1 MFISEIKDV
10 LDAETIN
17 KVFNIIREAKFVDG
31 RISGG
36 TEQSK
41 YNQEL
46 YPESETYVDVLRVI
60 ELAVRENYEFN
71 LTAFP
76 RYMTR
81 PIISRYEVGMFYKGH
96 VDKPVMNFM
105 DNKFGLMPLGNN
117 YVRSDLSMTLFLSDP
132 ASYDGGELSFE
143 APFSSVKVKLNA
155 GSAVVYPTGR
165 RHQVLPVTCGI
176 RYAAI
181 FWIQTLFPVEAHRQ
195 AVFNAHQLSL
205 LIQNFAPKGSKVH
218 ELAEENFFN
227 LARMLAEV

>member
-1 MFISEIKDV
+1 MFISEIKNI
-10 LDAETIN
+10 LNAETLRKIYN
-17 KVFNIIREAKFVDG
+17 NIQEAKFVDG

-36 TEQSK
+36 TQRNK
-41 YNQEL
+41 NNQEL
-46 YPESETYVDVLRVI
+46 LPESEKYLEVLKII

-81 PIISRYEVGMFYKGH
+81 PIISRYDVGMYYKGH
-96 VDKPVMNFM
+96 VDHPVMNFM
-105 DNKFGLMPLGNN
+105 NPKSGLMPLGSN

-143 APFSSVKVKLNA
+143 APFNSVKVKLDA
-155 GSAVVYPTGR
+155 GSAVVYPTGI
-165 RHQVLPVTCGI
+165 RHQVLPITRGA

-195 AVFNAHQLSL
+195 AVSNAHQLTR
-205 LIQNFAPKGSKVH
+205 LIKDLAPDDSKVY
-218 ELAEENFFN
+218 ELAEENFYN

>member
-1 MFISEIKDV
+1 MFISEIKNI
-10 LDAETIN
+10 LSAKTISN
-17 KVFNIIREAKFVDG
+17 VFSIIREAKFVDG

-36 TEQSK
+36 TERSK

-46 YPESETYVDVLRVI
+46 FAESETYLDVLRVI
-60 ELAVRENYEFN
+60 ESAVRENNEFN

-81 PIISRYEVGMFYKGH
+81 PIISRYDVGMFYKGH

-105 DNKFGLMPLGNN
+105 ETKNALMPLGNN

-132 ASYDGGELSFE
+132 DSYDGGELSFE
-143 APFSSVKVKLNA
+143 APFSSVKVRLHA
-155 GSAVVYPTGR
+155 GSAVVYPTGS
-165 RHQVLPVTCGI
+165 RHQVLPVTRGV

-181 FWIQTLFPVEAHRQ
+181 FWIQTMFPVEAHRQ
-195 AVFNAHQLSL
+195 AVFNAHQLTR
-205 LIQNFAPKGSKVH
+205 LIKDLPADSKAH
-218 ELAEENFFN
+218 ELAQENFFN

>member
-1 MFISEIKDV
+1 MFISEFKDV
-10 LDAETIN
+10 LDAETLR
-17 KVFNIIREAKFVDG
+17 KVFNNIREAKFVDG

-81 PIISRYEVGMFYKGH
+81 PIISRYDVGMHYKAH
-96 VDKPVMNFM
+96 VDHPVMNFM
-105 DNKFGLMPLGNN
+105 NPKSALMPLGHN
-117 YVRSDLSMTLFLSDP
+117 YVRTDLSMTLFLSDP
-132 ASYDGGELSFE
+132 ASYEGGELYFE
-143 APFSSVKVKLNA
+143 APLNTVKVKLDA

-165 RHQVLPVTCGI
+165 RHQVLPVTRGV

-195 AVFNAHQLSL
+195 AVADAHHLSRL
-205 LIQNFAPKGSKVH
+205 LKDVAPADSKVR
-218 ELAEENFFN
+218 ELAEEHFFN
-227 LARMLAEV
+227 LARLLAEV

>member
-1 MFISEIKDV
+1 MFISEIKNI
-10 LDAETIN
+10 LDTKTIN

-36 TEQSK
+36 TQRNK
-41 YNQEL
+41 NNQEL
-46 YPESETYVDVLRVI
+46 LPESEKYLEVLEII

-96 VDKPVMNFM
+96 VDKPVMHFM
-105 DNKFGLMPLGNN
+105 DTKVGLMPLGNN

-143 APFSSVKVKLNA
+143 APFSNIKVKLDA
-155 GSAVVYPTGR
+155 GSAVVYPTGN
-165 RHQVLPVTCGI
+165 RHQVLPVTRGV

-195 AVFNAHQLSL
+195 AVSNAHQLTSL
-205 LIQNFAPKGSKVH
+205 IKALGADSKVN

>member
-1 MFISEIKDV
+1 MFISEIKNI
-10 LDAETIN
+10 LDAETVS
-17 KVFNIIREAKFVDG
+17 KVFNIIQEAKFVDG

-36 TEQSK
+36 TERDK

-46 YPESETYVDVLRVI
+46 FPESEKYLDLLRVI
-60 ELAVRENYEFN
+60 ELGVRENYEFN

-81 PIISRYEVGMFYKGH
+81 PIISRYDVGMFYKGH
-96 VDKPVMNFM
+96 VDKPIMNFM
-105 DNKFGLMPLGNN
+105 ETKFGLMPLGNN

-143 APFSSVKVKLNA
+143 TPFNHVKVKLNA
-155 GSAVVYPTGR
+155 GSAVVYPTGS
-165 RHQVLPVTCGI
+165 RHQVLPVTRGS

-195 AVFNAHQLSL
+195 AVSNAHQLSR
-205 LIQNFAPKGSKVH
+205 LIKDVAPDDSKVH

>member
-1 MFISEIKDV
+1 MFISEIKNI
-10 LDAETIN
+10 LDAETISMILN
-17 KVFNIIREAKFVDG
+17 LIREARFVDG

-36 TEQSK
+36 TERNK
-41 YNQEL
+41 YNEEL
-46 YPESETYVDVLRVI
+46 FPESEMYVDVLRII
-60 ELAVRENYEFN
+60 EQAVRENYEFN

-105 DNKFGLMPLGNN
+105 DPKFGLMPLGNN

-132 ASYDGGELSFE
+132 ASYEGGELSFE
-143 APFSSVKVKLNA
+143 APFSSVKVKLDA

-165 RHQVLPVTCGI
+165 KHQVLPVTRGI

-195 AVFNAHQLSL
+195 AVFDAHQLSR
-205 LIQNFAPKGSKVH
+205 LIKNLAPDSQIH

>member
-1 MFISEIKDV
+1 MFISEIKNI
-10 LDAETIN
+10 LDAKTLSN
-17 KVFNIIREAKFVDG
+17 VFNLIREAKFVDG
-31 RISGG
+31 RISAP
-36 TEQSK
+36 TERDK
-41 YNQEL
+41 YNEEL
-46 YPESETYVDVLRVI
+46 VPDSDKYLDVLRLI
-60 ELAVRENYEFN
+60 EMAVRENQEFN
-71 LTAFP
+71 FTAFP

-81 PIISRYEVGMFYKGH
+81 PIISRYEVGMYYKGH

-105 DNKFGLMPLGNN
+105 DTKFGLMPLGQN

-143 APFSSVKVKLNA
+143 TPFNNVKVKLDA

-165 RHQVLPVTCGI
+165 RHQVLPVTRGV

-195 AVFNAHQLSL
+195 VVSNAHQLTR
-205 LIQNFAPKGSKVH
+205 LIKDLAPDDSKVY
-218 ELAEENFFN
+218 ELAEENSFN

>member
-1 MFISEIKDV
+1 MFISEIKNI
-10 LDAETIN
+10 LDAETISM
-17 KVFNIIREAKFVDG
+17 VFNLIREARFVDG

-36 TEQSK
+36 TERNK
-41 YNQEL
+41 YNEEL
-46 YPESETYVDVLRVI
+46 FPETETYVDVLRII
-60 ELAVRENYEFN
+60 EHAVRENYEFN

-81 PIISRYEVGMFYKGH
+81 PIISRYDIGMFYKGH

-105 DNKFGLMPLGNN
+105 EGRVGLMPLGNN

-143 APFSSVKVKLNA
+143 APFSSVKVKLDA

-165 RHQVLPVTCGI
+165 RHQVLPVTRGA

-195 AVFNAHQLSL
+195 AVFDAHQLSR
-205 LIQNFAPKGSKVH
+205 LIEKLAPHSPAH

-227 LARMLAEV
+227 LARILAEV

>member
-1 MFISEIKDV
+1 MFISEIKNI
-10 LDAETIN
+10 LDAETIS

-36 TEQSK
+36 TERNK

-46 YPESETYVDVLRVI
+46 FPESEKYLDVLQLI
-60 ELAVRENYEFN
+60 ELATRENYEFN

-105 DNKFGLMPLGNN
+105 ESKFGMMPLGNN
-117 YVRSDLSMTLFLSDP
+117 YVRSDLSMTLFLSEP

-143 APFSSVKVKLNA
+143 TPFNNIKVKLDA
-155 GSAVVYPTGR
+155 GSAVVYPTGN
-165 RHQVLPVTCGI
+165 RHQVLPVTRGI

-195 AVFNAHQLSL
+195 AVFNAYQLTRL
-205 LIQNFAPKGSKVH
+205 VTGLAPEDSKVH

>member
-1 MFISEIKDV
+1 MFISEIKNV
-10 LDAETIN
+10 LDAETLR
-17 KVFNIIREAKFVDG
+17 KVFNTIREAKFVDG

-36 TEQSK
+36 TQRNK

-46 YPESETYVDVLRVI
+46 LPESEKYLQVLEVI

-81 PIISRYEVGMFYKGH
+81 PIISRYEVGMHYKGH
-96 VDKPVMNFM
+96 VDHPVMNFM
-105 DNKFGLMPLGNN
+105 NTKTGLMPLGSN
-117 YVRSDLSMTLFLSDP
+117 YVRTDLSMTLFLSDP

-143 APFSSVKVKLNA
+143 APFNSVKVKLDA
-155 GSAVVYPTGR
+155 GSAVVYPTGS
-165 RHQVLPVTCGI
+165 RHQVLPVTRGA
-176 RYAAI
+176 RYAVI
-181 FWIQTLFPVEAHRQ
+181 FWIQSLFPVEAHRQ
-195 AVFNAHQLSL
+195 AVANAHQLTR
-205 LIQNFAPKGSKVH
+205 LIKDLALDDSKVY

>member
-1 MFISEIKDV
+1 MFISEIKNI
-10 LDAETIN
+10 LNAETLRKILSN
-17 KVFNIIREAKFVDG
+17 IREARFVDG

-36 TEQSK
+36 TERTK
-41 YNQEL
+41 YNKEL
-46 YPESETYVDVLRVI
+46 LPESEKYLEVLEII
-60 ELAVRENYEFN
+60 ELAVRENPEFN

-81 PIISRYEVGMFYKGH
+81 PIISRYDVGMYYKGH
-96 VDKPVMNFM
+96 VDHPVMNFM
-105 DNKFGLMPLGNN
+105 NPKSALMPLGNN

-132 ASYDGGELSFE
+132 ASYDGGELYFE
-143 APFSSVKVKLNA
+143 APLNTVKVKLEA

-165 RHQVLPVTCGI
+165 RHQVLPVTRGA

-195 AVFNAHQLSL
+195 AVSDAYQLMRLITALAPDSKAHD
-205 LIQNFAPKGSKVH
+205 
-218 ELAEENFFN
+218 LAEENFFN

>member
-1 MFISEIKDV
+1 MFISEIKNI
-10 LDAETIN
+10 LDTKTVS

-36 TEQSK
+36 LQESK
-41 YNQEL
+41 YNLEL
-46 YPESETYVDVLRVI
+46 YPESEKYVDVLQVV
-60 ELAVRENYEFN
+60 ELAVRESYEFN

-76 RYMTR
+76 RSMTR

-96 VDKPVMNFM
+96 VDKPVMHFM
-105 DNKFGLMPLGNN
+105 DNKFGLMPLGSH
-117 YVRSDLSMTLFLSDP
+117 YVRTDLSMTLFLSDP

-143 APFSSVKVKLNA
+143 APFSNIKVKLDA
-155 GSAVVYPTGR
+155 GSAVVYPTGS
-165 RHQVLPVTCGI
+165 RHQVLPITRGI

-195 AVFNAHQLSL
+195 AVYNAHQLMR
-205 LIQNFAPKGSKVH
+205 LIKAMGADSKVN

>member
-1 MFISEIKDV
+1 MFISEIKNI
-10 LDAETIN
+10 LDAETIS
-17 KVFNIIREAKFVDG
+17 KVLNIFREAKFIDG

-36 TEQSK
+36 SERNK
-41 YNQEL
+41 HNLEL
-46 YPESETYVDVLRVI
+46 FAESGTYLDVLQVI
-60 ELAVRENYEFN
+60 ERAVRENYEFSV
-71 LTAFP
+71 TAFP

-96 VDKPVMNFM
+96 VDMPVMNFM
-105 DNKFGLMPLGNN
+105 NIKSGLMPVGSS

-143 APFSSVKVKLNA
+143 APFNSVNVKLDA
-155 GSAVVYPTGR
+155 GSAVVYPTGS
-165 RHQVLPVTCGI
+165 RHQVLSVTRGI

-195 AVFNAHQLSL
+195 AVSNAHQLRRL
-205 LIQNFAPKGSKVH
+205 VKDLAPDSKVY
-218 ELAEENFFN
+218 EVAEENFFN

>member
-1 MFISEIKDV
+1 MFISEIKNI
-10 LDAETIN
+10 LDAETIS

-60 ELAVRENYEFN
+60 ELAVRENHEFN

-81 PIISRYEVGMFYKGH
+81 PIISRYGFGMFYKGH

-105 DNKFGLMPLGNN
+105 DNKFGRMPLGNN

-155 GSAVVYPTGR
+155 GSAVVYPTGS
-165 RHQVLPVTCGI
+165 RHQVLPVTRGI

-195 AVFNAHQLSL
+195 AVFNAHQLSR
-205 LIQNFAPKGSKVH
+205 LIQNLATDSKVH

>member
-1 MFISEIKDV
+1 MFISEIKNI
-10 LDAETIN
+10 LNAETIR
-17 KVFNIIREAKFVDG
+17 KVFNVIREAKFIDG

-36 TEQSK
+36 AERNK
-41 YNQEL
+41 YNLEMS
-46 YPESETYVDVLRVI
+46 PEAETYLDVLRVI
-60 ELAVRENYEFN
+60 ERAVRENYEFN

-81 PIISRYEVGMFYKGH
+81 PIISRYDVGMFYKGH
-96 VDKPVMNFM
+96 VDNPVMNFM
-105 DNKFGLMPLGNN
+105 DTKFGLMPLGSN

-143 APFSSVKVKLNA
+143 APFSSVKVKLDV
-155 GSAVVYPTGR
+155 GSAVVYPTGS
-165 RHQVLPVTCGI
+165 RHQVLPVTRGI

-195 AVFNAHQLSL
+195 AVSNAHQLTR
-205 LIQNFAPKGSKVH
+205 LIKDVAPDSKVY

>member
-1 MFISEIKDV
+1 MFISEIKNI
-10 LDAETIN
+10 LNKETLS
-17 KVFNIIREAKFVDG
+17 KVFNSIQEAKFVDG

-36 TEQSK
+36 TQRNK

-46 YPESETYVDVLRVI
+46 LPESEKYLEVLEVV

-81 PIISRYEVGMFYKGH
+81 AIISRYDVGMFYKGH
-96 VDKPVMNFM
+96 VDKPVMHFM
-105 DNKFGLMPLGNN
+105 DSKLGLMPLGSN
-117 YVRSDLSMTLFLSDP
+117 YVRTDLSMTLFLNEP

-143 APFSSVKVKLNA
+143 APFTNIKVKLDA
-155 GSAVVYPTGR
+155 GSAVVYPTGS
-165 RHQVLPVTCGI
+165 RHQVLPVTRGS

-181 FWIQTLFPVEAHRQ
+181 FWIQSLFPVEAHRQ
-195 AVFNAHQLSL
+195 AVYNAHQLTRMITDL
-205 LIQNFAPKGSKVH
+205 GADSKVN

>member
-1 MFISEIKDV
+1 MFISEIKNI
-10 LDAETIN
+10 LNAKTISSI
-17 KVFNIIREAKFVDG
+17 FNIIREAKFVDG

-36 TEQSK
+36 TERSK

-46 YPESETYVDVLRVI
+46 FAESETYLDVLRVI
-60 ELAVRENYEFN
+60 ETAVRENYEFN

-105 DNKFGLMPLGNN
+105 ENKSGLMPLGNN
-117 YVRSDLSMTLFLSDP
+117 YVRSDLSMTLFLSDS

-143 APFSSVKVKLNA
+143 APFSSVKVKLDA
-155 GSAVVYPTGR
+155 GSAVLYPTGS
-165 RHQVLPVTCGI
+165 RHQVLPITRGV

-181 FWIQTLFPVEAHRQ
+181 FWIQTMFPVEAHRQ
-195 AVFNAHQLSL
+195 AVFNAHQLTR
-205 LIQNFAPKGSKVH
+205 LIKDLPADSKAH
-218 ELAEENFFN
+218 ELAQENFFN
-227 LARMLAEV
+227 LARILAEV

>member
-1 MFISEIKDV
+1 MFISEIKNI
-10 LDAETIN
+10 LDANTIR

-36 TEQSK
+36 TQQNK

-46 YPESETYVDVLRVI
+46 LPESEKYMEVLQII
-60 ELAVRENYEFN
+60 ELGVRENYEFN

-81 PIISRYEVGMFYKGH
+81 PIISRYDVGMYYKGH
-96 VDKPVMNFM
+96 VDKPVMHFM
-105 DNKFGLMPLGNN
+105 DSKIGLMPLGSN
-117 YVRSDLSMTLFLSDP
+117 YVRTDLSMTLFLSDP
-132 ASYDGGELSFE
+132 ASYDGGELYFE
-143 APFSSVKVKLNA
+143 APLNTVKVKLDA

-165 RHQVLPVTCGI
+165 RHQVLPVTRGV

-195 AVFNAHQLSL
+195 AVFNAHQLTRML
-205 LIQNFAPKGSKVH
+205 KAHGADSKVN

>member
-10 LDAETIN
+10 LDAETIS

-36 TEQSK
+36 SEQSK

-60 ELAVRENYEFN
+60 ELAVRENYEFH

-165 RHQVLPVTCGI
+165 RHQVLPVTRGI

-181 FWIQTLFPVEAHRQ
+181 FWIQTLFPIEAHRQ
-195 AVFNAHQLSL
+195 AVYNAHQLSR
-205 LIQNFAPKGSKVH
+205 LIQNLAPRDSKLH

>member
-1 MFISEIKDV
+1 MFISEIKNI
-10 LDAETIN
+10 LDPKTISN
-17 KVFNIIREAKFVDG
+17 VFNIIREAKFVDG

-36 TEQSK
+36 TQQNK

-46 YPESETYVDVLRVI
+46 LPESEKYMEVLQII

-81 PIISRYEVGMFYKGH
+81 PIISRYDVGMHYKEH
-96 VDKPVMNFM
+96 VDKPVMHFM
-105 DNKFGLMPLGNN
+105 DTKIGLMPLGSN
-117 YVRSDLSMTLFLSDP
+117 YVRTDLSMTLFLSDP
-132 ASYDGGELSFE
+132 ASYDGGELYFE
-143 APFSSVKVKLNA
+143 APLNTVKVKLDA

-165 RHQVLPVTCGI
+165 RHQVLPVTRGV
-176 RYAAI
+176 RYAVI

-195 AVFNAHQLSL
+195 AVYNAHQLTRML
-205 LIQNFAPKGSKVH
+205 KAHGADSKVN

>member
-1 MFISEIKDV
+1 MFISEIKNV
-10 LDAETIN
+10 LDAKTIS
-17 KVFNIIREAKFVDG
+17 KVFNVIREAKFVDG

-36 TEQSK
+36 TQQNK

-46 YPESETYVDVLRVI
+46 LPESEKYLDVLQII

-76 RYMTR
+76 RSMTR
-81 PIISRYEVGMFYKGH
+81 PIISRYDVGMFYKGH
-96 VDKPVMNFM
+96 VDKPVMHFM
-105 DNKFGLMPLGNN
+105 DTKIGLMPLGSN

-132 ASYDGGELSFE
+132 ASYDGGELYFE
-143 APFSSVKVKLNA
+143 APLNTVKVKLEA

-165 RHQVLPVTCGI
+165 RHQVLPVTRGV
-176 RYAAI
+176 RYAVI
-181 FWIQTLFPVEAHRQ
+181 FWIQSLFPVEAHRQ
-195 AVFNAHQLSL
+195 AVYDAHQLTRL
-205 LIQNFAPKGSKVH
+205 LKASGADAKVN

>member
-1 MFISEIKDV
+1 MFISEIKNV
-10 LDAETIN
+10 LDAETIS
-17 KVFNIIREAKFVDG
+17 KVFNVIREARFVDG

-36 TEQSK
+36 TERNK
-41 YNQEL
+41 FNQEL
-46 YPESETYVDVLRVI
+46 VPESEKYLEVLRII

-81 PIISRYEVGMFYKGH
+81 PIISRYDVGMYYKGH
-96 VDKPVMNFM
+96 VDQPVMNFM
-105 DNKFGLMPLGNN
+105 DPKFGLMPLGHN

-132 ASYDGGELSFE
+132 ASYDGGELYFE
-143 APFSSVKVKLNA
+143 APLNTVKVKLEA

-165 RHQVLPVTCGI
+165 RHQVLPVTRGV

-195 AVFNAHQLSL
+195 AVSDAYQLSR
-205 LIQNFAPKGSKVH
+205 LITELAPDSKAY